1 MANTEK
7 PIVYFS
13 KINSYSK
20 TEKINKMSK
29 KLLAKVDP
37 GFSGTVPLKVH
48 FGEKGNITF
57 IGPENYEGIISYLK
71 EKKCEPFFTDTNVL
85 YRGERM
91 TKEKHIALAKE
102 HGFTQLPIKIADG
115 KMGEEKEMIEIN
127 QKHFSKCQIGKLIA
141 DSEQLLVIAH
151 FKGHIMAGFGEA
163 IKQLAMGCA
172 ARGGKLDMHAN
183 SKPFINPLACKKC
196 MTCVKNC
203 PTDAC
208 IINMVPHID
217 KKKCVGC
224 ATCIAVCPHNAVKIN
239 WASTLP
245 KTFYEKLAEYALGA
259 TKTTKGKNKR
269 IACINFVFNI
279 TPKCDCA
286 GEVMETIAKDIGILA
301 SNDPVALDQACLDIL
316 RKEEGKKLFRGD
328 HTLAYGEEI
337 GLGKKEYILE
347 EISED

>member
-1 MANTEK
+1 MDTKEK
-7 PIVYFS
+7 PIVYLA
-13 KINSYSK
+13 KIDSYSK
-20 TEKINKMSK
+20 TKEINEMSK
-29 KLLAKVDP
+29 KLLKKVDL
-37 GFSGTVPLKVH
+37 GFSGSIPLKVH
-48 FGEKGNITF
+48 FGEKGNVTYIKS
-57 IGPENYEGIISYLK
+57 ENYDGIISYLR

-91 TKEKHIALAKE
+91 TRDKHIALAKE
-102 HGFTQLPIKIADG
+102 HGFTQLEIKIADG
-115 KMGEEKEMIEIN
+115 DHGEEKELIKIN
-127 QKHFSKCQIGKLIA
+127 KKHFKKCQIGKLIA
-141 DSEQLLVIAH
+141 DTEQIIVIAH
-151 FKGHIMAGFGEA
+151 FKGHIMAGFGGA

-183 SKPFINPLACKKC
+183 SKPFINPVACKKC

-203 PTDAC
+203 PTNAC
-208 IINMVPHID
+208 IISKIPHID

-224 ATCIAVCPHNAVKIN
+224 ATCIALCPHGAVKIN

-245 KTFYEKLAEYALGA
+245 KIFYEKLAEYALAA
-259 TKTTKGKNKR
+259 TKNKNGSDKK
-269 IACINFVFNI
+269 IAYINFVFNI

-328 HTLAYGEEI
+328 HILEHAKEVGLGKQAYVLEEI
-337 GLGKKEYILE
+337 G
-347 EISED
+347 